1 MAVVIKLKG
10 TAGFGAGTADWYR
23 HETEAL
29 AGVTNLPSNGAI
41 GLDNVILFPVTE
53 AQADTQMVCSVILKT
68 VIGDVRA
75 SVYQSKSSP
84 GTLYVRAPQS
94 REELENGEVKW
105 HDEVKLTNKIMAQ
118 VLRFV
123 ETQVDV
129 VVTEEPAIAGMDL
142 PPIGGIAGVQTLVAG
157 QTPVAGQAPQQLVP
171 EDPFAQANAIG
182 QTYSHA
188 QA

>member
-53 AQADTQMVCSVILKT
+53 AQADTNMVCSVILKT

-94 REELENGEVKW
+94 REELADGEVKW

-123 ETQVDV
+123 ETQVDIIE
-129 VVTEEPAIAGMDL
+129 TEEVAIGGAMEL
-142 PPIGGIAGVQTLVAG
+142 PPIGGI
-157 QTPVAGQAPQQLVP
+157 QTPVANQVAGQVANQGLTPT
-171 EDPFAQANAIG
+171 DPFAQANANAQL
-182 QTYSHA
+182 QT